1 MSALLRIA
9 AASAASTSGG
19 LFSSLLASQ
28 NARVRRARE
37 RAVRQGEDESRA
49 RGGEEGGAESDER
62 ADARRGE
69 STLKKTGSDPEFGPD
84 ESYPDW
90 LWTLL
95 EPRKTLRQLENE
107 VAAAK
112 AMHEQSLADGKGPR
126 YDIMDVKDIQRLLK
140 LRRRVKIKENNDR
153 RKKK

>member
-28 NARVRRARE
+28 TRAFV
-37 RAVRQGEDESRA
+37 APASA
-49 RGGEEGGAESDER
+49 LYAKAKTKAAPAAAKKEEPKATSAPTHAAGINF
-62 ADARRGE
+62 
-69 STLKKTGSDPEFGPD
+69 KKTGSDPEFGPD

-95 EPRKTLRQLENE
+95 EPRKTFRQLENE

>member
-28 NARVRRARE
+28 TRAFV
-37 RAVRQGEDESRA
+37 APAGA
-49 RGGEEGGAESDER
+49 LYAKAKTKGAPAAAKKEEPKGMSATHATG
-62 ADARRGE
+62 
-69 STLKKTGSDPEFGPD
+69 LNFKKSGSDPEFGPD

-90 LWTLL
+90 LWALL
-95 EPRKTLRQLENE
+95 EPRKTIRQLENE

-112 AMHEQSLADGKGPR
+112 AMHEQSLEDGKGPR

-140 LRRRVKIKENNDR
+140 LRRRAKIKENNDSRR
-153 RKKK
+153 RK